1 MRHRQ
6 PELCDL
12 EVNLS
17 DMSLAVM
24 GITSD
29 NPERME
35 PQILRVIDN

>member
-6 PELCDL
+6 PELGDL

-17 DMSLAVM
+17 DMFLAVM

-35 PQILRVIDN
+35 PQIVRVIDN